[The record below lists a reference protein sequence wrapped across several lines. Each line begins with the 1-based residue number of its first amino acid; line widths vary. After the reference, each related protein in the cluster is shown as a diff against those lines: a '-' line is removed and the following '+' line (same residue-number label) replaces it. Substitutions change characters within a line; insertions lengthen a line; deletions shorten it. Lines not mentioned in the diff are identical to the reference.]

1 MTKYPHFM
9 NMKLVSIILIAGLF
23 FILIAITQA
32 MAKNV
37 EVPVNKT
44 ELIDVISSYDVDSC
58 SSLVSGEK
66 IRTQAK
72 NGNLVVK
79 RESYKLKKGPCMG
92 KTIKIVTVYYSP
104 KRGFRGKDSGSV
116 SCRHPAGGRYRQTQV
131 TQYHTHKYNIT
142 VK

>member
-1 MTKYPHFM
+1 MTKFPRLIGIGSVGIIVIVGLF
-9 NMKLVSIILIAGLF
+9 VILIDVA
-23 FILIAITQA
+23 QA
-32 MAKNV
+32 AMSV
-37 EVPVNKT
+37 EVPANKT
-44 ELIDVISSYDVDSC
+44 ELIDVISDYDVDSC

-79 RESYKLKKGPCMG
+79 RESYKLKKGPCIG
-92 KTIKIVTVYYSP
+92 KTIKIVTIYYSP

-116 SCRHPAGGRYRQTQV
+116 SCAHPPRYYTERMV
-131 TQYHTHKYNIT
+131 TQYRTHKYNIT

>member
-1 MTKYPHFM
+1 MTKFSRAIGI
-9 NMKLVSIILIAGLF
+9 VSVGIIFIIGLF
-23 FILIAITQA
+23 VIVLNVAQA
-32 MAKNV
+32 ATENV
-37 EVPVNKT
+37 EVSVNKT